1 MSNLNSI
8 CVICG
13 NNVISCICEIIEV
26 PEVDVY
32 VVEESELPCC
42 VSVDKICIFCPH
54 CGDEG
59 SGPCACE
66 FCDDCGMQTSNRRKN
81 GISENGECLCNTCH
95 EEKYH
100 AGIQYPE
107 CTRCEHLT
115 DNKFEYGER
124 LCDKCREEHY
134 HAGYQYPD
142 LEVCNDCKKADCYC
156 EQKNEDF
163 HVCMNFGCRNTPEY
177 GKGMC
182 DECWKSLHEKAPE
195 GCITCGVKIST
206 GALCNP
212 CRVKEFTPEEIEGS
226 VSGEDVLCAGCGKEE
241 CYCAF
246 IDLVE
251 SDWAENVSDCDTVE
265 LEDEDFV
272 YAYDAEDVVTV
283 CDSCNQQGCD
293 GPNERGFCLETAS
306 NDEYQDMLR
315 RKYFQEQ
322 DGPEPVMAAMMIL
335 SFFGLVI
342 DIATGKN
349 KTPVLVTGYYLFCAY
364 LIATYGA
371 VIIWFLC

>member
-66 FCDDCGMQTSNRRKN
+66 FCDDCGMQTSNRRKK

-124 LCDKCREEHY
+124 LCDKCHEEHY
-134 HAGYQYPD
+134 HAGYQYPE
-142 LEVCNDCKKADCYC
+142 LEVCSDCKKADCYC
-156 EQKNEDF
+156 EQK
-163 HVCMNFGCRNTPEY
+163 
-177 GKGMC
+177 
-182 DECWKSLHEKAPE
+182 S
-195 GCITCGVKIST
+195 
-206 GALCNP
+206 
-212 CRVKEFTPEEIEGS
+212 IEGS
-226 VSGEDVLCAGCGKEE
+226 VSGEDALCAGCNKEE
-241 CYCAF
+241 CFCAF

-251 SDWAENVSDCDTVE
+251 SDWAENDCDTVE

-306 NDEYQDMLR
+306 NEEYQDMLR

-322 DGPEPVMAAMMIL
+322 DGPEPVAVVVAPLWVEMVMAAMMIV
-335 SFFGLVI
+335 SFFGLII

-349 KTPVLVTGYYLFCAY
+349 NNPKLVMGFYLFCAY
-364 LIATYGA
+364 LIVTYSA
-371 VIIWFLC
+371 VIVWFLC